1 MSNFLNDFLSKA
13 KNVTDAAGRNTD
25 RLYQL
30 SKLKIS
36 YLQINGDIKAKYE
49 ALGARVYDM
58 YKTGEE
64 DTEELLGLTA
74 DLDATYEKLEQLQTR
89 IDALDKYLSC
99 PNCGTRSKLSS
110 TYCRHCGTK
119 LTITDEQPDDFENYP
134 LISDFD
140 ENMK

>member
-1 MSNFLNDFLSKA
+1 MSNFLNDFLNKA

-30 SKLKIS
+30 SKLKIT
-36 YLQINGDIKAKYE
+36 YLQVNGEIKSKYE

-64 DTEELLGLTA
+64 NTEELLAMTA
-74 DLDATYEKLEQLQTR
+74 ELDTLYAKLEQLQAR

-99 PNCGTRSKLSS
+99 PNCGTRSKLSA
-110 TYCRHCGTK
+110 TYCNHCGTR
-119 LTITDEQPDDFENYP
+119 LTVTDDQPGETDEYSP
-134 LISDFD
+134 LMDI
-140 ENMK
+140 EE